1 MRAISASQPSSL
13 MAARR
18 DPDDC
23 LVSDSELSTDTVRT
37 SHGTRRREKGWGFQ
51 MDHDTS
57 RASPEDE
64 TPTAV
69 RAEVRRPPGTSG
81 WSLDFLQ
88 GSVEVEHRRP
98 ASSKVEY
105 RASPEDDL
113 LYFTRTKDHPTLRTS
128 GLLGTGLPLLPVL
141 CVPGHD
147 PTSERIYTGHHRME
161 SSPQRAGIARV
172 GLVEGFSTG
181 SVRHTTVI
189 TL

>member
-1 MRAISASQPSSL
+1 MTVLCLIANCQLIQYAPRTAHGDG
-13 MAARR
+13 RR
-18 DPDDC
+18 DGDFKWITILPGRA
-23 LVSDSELSTDTVRT
+23 LRM
-37 SHGTRRREKGWGFQ
+37 RRLQQYAQK
-51 MDHDTS
+51 
-57 RASPEDE
+57 
-64 TPTAV
+64 TP
-69 RAEVRRPPGTSG
+69 SG